1 MSGAVRGQSGV
12 FAVSHRR
19 AVRGKT
25 RGVTWPPGPLAFLGG
40 ASGGV
45 ARAIWG
51 AARGD
56 AGGFSAGRGLGRL
69 VRGSD
74 RAIES
79 ARGFATDTAARPARR
94 PTPAPIASFHT
105 ATAPRPARARIG
117 EKNMRRGARGPGRA
131 RGVRGAETLGGIAR
145 GVGSDAFAAEAT
157 STGRSRAFD
166 HPKPR
171 ANSAGGGLDHPSP
184 HERTRKP
191 RKVNREKESRV
202 EAVDPTRRRRRAWLI
217 HGHRCG
223 LCAPQRARIRS

>member
-94 PTPAPIASFHT
+94 PTPRQL
-105 ATAPRPARARIG
+105 PRFTLPPHHARRGPELGKKTCEG
-117 EKNMRRGARGPGRA
+117 ERAVRGARA
-131 RGVRGAETLGGIAR
+131 
-145 GVGSDAFAAEAT
+145 AFEA
-157 STGRSRAFD
+157 
-166 HPKPR
+166 
-171 ANSAGGGLDHPSP
+171 
-184 HERTRKP
+184 
-191 RKVNREKESRV
+191 
-202 EAVDPTRRRRRAWLI
+202 RRRSGGSPEGWDRMHSRPRRRPRGDPARSITPNPAPTPPGGAWI
-217 HGHRCG
+217 T
-223 LCAPQRARIRS
+223 PPPTNARVNPEK